1 VATHPAAF
9 AIVAAYAIVWAI
21 SSPDSFRWHEIT
33 TLATLVM
40 TLVTTRSEHRDTQAL
55 HAKIDE
61 LLRTQGGARN
71 DMTRL
76 DEHDL
81 ESIEEHRRQHRNDDA
96 SNRGD
101 TRRRPF

>member
-1 VATHPAAF
+1 MLNAIREGLTWLGRLTTQPAAF
-9 AIVAAYAIVWAI
+9 AIVAVYAIVWAI

-61 LLRTQGGARN
+61 LLRT
-71 DMTRL
+71 
-76 DEHDL
+76 
-81 ESIEEHRRQHRNDDA
+81 
-96 SNRGD
+96 
-101 TRRRPF
+101 